1 MKHHIDPKVD
11 CVFKAILGS
20 EENKNLL
27 IHFLNAILGND
38 LTAPITWVEILNPY
52 NDKEF
57 VSDKLSVVDV
67 KARDEQQHLYQ
78 IEIQMVAHTDLPER
92 IIYNWTDIY
101 SQQLKSGEDYGILK
115 PTYSIWLLADSLL
128 NNDANYFHC
137 YKLRDEKGQI
147 LVNAGGIWLLEL
159 EKFKADTVKSEEQ
172 RWLQF
177 FKKGEQLDDN
187 TLPDWMITNEM
198 RQAMTTL
205 SVFSEKERAYFQYQA
220 RQEYLRIQASLQK
233 GREQALKQQFEA
245 EQKQLE
251 AEQKAQAAEQKTQ
264 EVEQKMQLALA
275 EIERLKA
282 LLNKQS

>member
-1 MKHHIDPKVD
+1 
-11 CVFKAILGS
+11 
-20 EENKNLL
+20 
-27 IHFLNAILGND
+27 
-38 LTAPITWVEILNPY
+38 
-52 NDKEF
+52 
-57 VSDKLSVVDV
+57 
-67 KARDEQQHLYQ
+67 
-78 IEIQMVAHTDLPER
+78 MVAHTDLPER

-101 SQQLKSGEDYGILK
+101 SQQLKSGEDYGTLK
-115 PTYSIWLLADSLL
+115 LTYSIWLLAENLL
-128 NNDANYFHC
+128 KNDANYFHC

-159 EKFKADTVKSEEQ
+159 EKFKAEAVKTEEQ

-220 RQEYLRIQASLQK
+220 RQEYLRVQASLQK

-245 EQKQLE
+245 EQKAKE
-251 AEQKAQAAEQKTQ
+251 AEQKAQEAEQKVQ
-264 EVEQKMQLALA
+264 EAEQKAQETEQKMQQALA
-275 EIERLKA
+275 EIQRLQA
-282 LLNKQS
+282 LLNK